1 MITFVDGLN
10 QLRQITIQL
19 LQITMLIYEDITYK
33 IRKAIFNVYNFWGPG
48 LYEEIYEKS
57 LIVELEALGLKVESQ
72 KSIPVY
78 YRGKKIECGYRLD
91 LLVED
96 KIILELKA
104 VDELKAIY
112 KKQLFTYLKITDK
125 RLGLLVNFNTT
136 DIIHS
141 IVRIAN

>member
-1 MITFVDGLN
+1 
-10 QLRQITIQL
+10 
-19 LQITMLIYEDITYK
+19 MLIYEDITYK

-57 LIVELEALGLKVESQ
+57 LVIELEALGLKVESQ

-136 DIIHS
+136 DIMHS
-141 IVRIAN
+141 IVRIVN

>member
-1 MITFVDGLN
+1 
-10 QLRQITIQL
+10 
-19 LQITMLIYEDITYK
+19 MLIYEDITYK

-57 LIVELEALGLKVESQ
+57 LVVELESLGLKVESQ

-78 YRGKKIECGYRLD
+78 YMGKKIECDYRLD

-104 VDELKAIY
+104 VDELKAIH

-125 RLGLLVNFNTT
+125 RLGLLINFNTT
-136 DIIHS
+136 DIMHS